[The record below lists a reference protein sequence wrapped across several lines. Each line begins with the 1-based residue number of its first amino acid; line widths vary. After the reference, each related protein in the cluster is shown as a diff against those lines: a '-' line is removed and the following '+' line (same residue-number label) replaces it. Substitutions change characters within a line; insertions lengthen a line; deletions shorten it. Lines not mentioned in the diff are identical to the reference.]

1 MSNKPKAPTDPRPA
15 TSATPAGHALPVG
28 TRLEYFE
35 IGRVISA
42 SNFGVVYAATDL
54 TLQQPVAI
62 KEYLPT
68 SVATRGEQLD
78 VLPRGPQHL
87 EVFERGREAFIE
99 EARRLARCN
108 HPSLLRV
115 LRLWEANGTVYRAM
129 PNYEGSSLL
138 TWRQAQKQPPTETW
152 LRALID
158 VLLEA
163 IETLQKAG
171 LVHRR
176 IAPANVMMQTDGLPV
191 LMDFDAVRGALV
203 SSQSQSLMA
212 ALDPASA
219 TGAPAP
225 ESPTET
231 ERGLGPD
238 LHALAA
244 LVHFCISGNWPLSA
258 QFDMQWREPL
268 EEVVQRLRIASPSL
282 RYSGGFLRA
291 IDTLLSQP
299 PGERTA
305 SIDEFRQMFISPPPA
320 VTPPPPVV
328 AAEAAETPA
337 AEAAAAPTPPPT
349 PAPEPAPP
357 EPASETPRAATPNP
371 SVSVLNLLA
380 SFDQRGAAEP
390 APAEAPAGM
399 TPPVLTDRVPAPP
412 PPSPASARASAPM
425 PAFGE
430 STFFQDRDPAPSA
443 FRDSLMADVPW
454 TERAAHAS
462 RASSRSVRPSWRRRL
477 GIAGVVVLLVGA
489 AAGAAWQINEMQKTD
504 HALSRLTDTNPVGD
518 GDATPPIPG
527 NRATGTVLP
536 APRPAPAPAAS
547 VPASRPAAP
556 APQVQ
561 NAPAPATA
569 PTDPDLSANNAP
581 APNSPREA
589 CGARTEFALY
599 RCMQNQCSQMQW
611 RRHPQCL
618 NFRAS
623 EGLPE

>member
-1 MSNKPKAPTDPRPA
+1 MSNKHKVPTDPRP
-15 TSATPAGHALPVG
+15 ATPAGHALPVG

-42 SNFGVVYAATDL
+42 SNFGIVYAATDL
-54 TLQQPVAI
+54 TLQHPVAI

-78 VLPRGPQHL
+78 VVPRGPQHL
-87 EVFERGREAFIE
+87 EVFERGRDAFIE

-108 HPSLLRV
+108 HPSLLRI

-225 ESPTET
+225 ESPGET

-291 IDTLLSQP
+291 IDTLLSQAP
-299 PGERTA
+299 HERTA

-320 VTPPPPVV
+320 VTPSPV
-328 AAEAAETPA
+328 AAPEEPV
-337 AEAAAAPTPPPT
+337 AEAAAPSQQAPLVPGT
-349 PAPEPAPP
+349 PEPAP
-357 EPASETPRAATPNP
+357 ETPRPTGAVTPNP

-380 SFDQRGAAEP
+380 SFDQRGAADP

-399 TPPVLTDRVPAPP
+399 SPPVLTDRVPTPP
-412 PPSPASARASAPM
+412 PPSPATARASAPV

-430 STFFQDRDPAPSA
+430 STFFQDREPAPSA
-443 FRDSLMADVPW
+443 LRDSPMADVPW
-454 TERAAHAS
+454 TERAVHAS
-462 RASSRSVRPSWRRRL
+462 RASSRAVKPSWRRRL
-477 GIAGVVVLLVGA
+477 GIVGVVVLLVGA
-489 AAGAAWQINEMQKTD
+489 AVGAAWQINEMQKTD
-504 HALSRLTDTNPVGD
+504 HALSRLTETNPVGD
-518 GDATPPIPG
+518 GGAAPPSAG
-527 NRATGTVLP
+527 TGATGTVMP
-536 APRPAPAPAAS
+536 VPRPLPAPAAS
-547 VPASRPAAP
+547 IPASRPAAVSP
-556 APQVQ
+556 QAPL
-561 NAPAPATA
+561 APAPATA
-569 PTDPDLSANNAP
+569 PNPPADPDLSANNVP

-599 RCMQNQCSQMQW
+599 RCMQNQCSLMQW

>member
-15 TSATPAGHALPVG
+15 APAAAGHALPVG

-35 IGRVISA
+35 IGRVIST

-68 SVATRGEQLD
+68 SVATRGEQLQ
-78 VLPRGPQHL
+78 VVPRGPQHL

-225 ESPTET
+225 ESPTDT

-291 IDTLLSQP
+291 IDTLLSQAP
-299 PGERTA
+299 NERTA

-320 VTPPPPVV
+320 VTPPPAAVPEEPV
-328 AAEAAETPA
+328 AEAAPPPQ
-337 AEAAAAPTPPPT
+337 APTPSTPEPM
-349 PAPEPAPP
+349 PAPEAPR
-357 EPASETPRAATPNP
+357 AAGAATPNP

-380 SFDQRGAAEP
+380 SFDQRGASEP
-390 APAEAPAGM
+390 PPAEAPAGM
-399 TPPVLTDRVPAPP
+399 NPPVLTDRVPAPP
-412 PPSPASARASAPM
+412 PPSPASARASAPP

-430 STFFQDRDPAPSA
+430 STFFQDREPAPSA

-462 RASSRSVRPSWRRRL
+462 RVSSRTPRPSWRRRL
-477 GIAGVVVLLVGA
+477 GITGVVVLLVGA

-504 HALSRLTDTNPVGD
+504 HALSRLTETNPVGD
-518 GDATPPIPG
+518 GGAAPPSAG
-527 NRATGTVLP
+527 TGTGTMLP
-536 APRPAPAPAAS
+536 APRALPAPAAS
-547 VPASRPAAP
+547 VPASRPAAVV
-556 APQVQ
+556 PQVQ
-561 NAPAPATA
+561 HAPTPAPAPAPIPPA
-569 PTDPDLSANNAP
+569 EPDLAANNAP

-599 RCMQNQCSQMQW
+599 RCMQNQCGLMQW

-618 NFRAS
+618 NFKAS